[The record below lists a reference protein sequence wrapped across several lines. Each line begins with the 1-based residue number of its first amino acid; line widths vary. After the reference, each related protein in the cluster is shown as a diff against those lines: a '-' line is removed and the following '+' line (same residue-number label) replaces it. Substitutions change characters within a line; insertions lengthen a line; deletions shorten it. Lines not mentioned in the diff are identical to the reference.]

1 MGAIA
6 VSITVSLIA
15 IVGTIYFHIQDKK
28 DAKKKIQGQ
37 KPNI

>member
-15 IVGTIYFHIQDKK
+15 IVGTIYFRVQGKK
-28 DAKKKIQGQ
+28 EARKKAQE
-37 KPNI
+37 